1 MTPTLDSRWLLAFLA
16 MLLAGPSVRAQTTI
30 EPPAVSPGARSLGLG
45 GAFVATADDATAG
58 WVNPS
63 GLMQL
68 VRPELSFEGRSWNED
83 REGVASNSSSL
94 GFLSF
99 VLPRKTWSI
108 AFYGQTLSSLD
119 FSGDWQSAGTEP
131 DPISGLVLANAG
143 VSAAIRLSDAL
154 SIGFGLTAFAGTVSG
169 IDFEDPQ
176 SYPFFEED
184 VQTEPGANAGVLWN
198 VSESWAIGAAARTGV
213 DVTFSNG
220 SRAVFPDIVSA
231 GARWRSESD
240 NAIVSLE
247 IEHLSGLSDRVRPHV
262 GGEWV
267 FLTSKPLIG
276 LRAGMWYDPEGAAID
291 VQRVDGSSD
300 DDGVVHTSLG
310 IGFAWKRFQLDL
322 AADLSS
328 RTTISS
334 ISGIVTF

>member
-1 MTPTLDSRWLLAFLA
+1 MTQNLDCSRFLA
-16 MLLAGPSVRAQTTI
+16 ALAVVLSCPVASAQTTI
-30 EPPAVSPGARSLGLG
+30 EPPAVNPGARSLGLG
-45 GAFVATADDATAG
+45 GAFVATADDATAA

-68 VRPELSFEGRSWNED
+68 VRPEISFEGRSWNED
-83 REGVASNSSSL
+83 REGVSSNSSSL

-99 VLPRKTWSI
+99 VLPRETWSI

-119 FSGDWQSAGTEP
+119 FLDDRQTPAGEP

-143 VSAAIRLSDAL
+143 ISTAFRLSDVV
-154 SIGFGLTAFAGTVSG
+154 SIGFGLTAFAGTVTG
-169 IDFEDPQ
+169 FDIDDPP
-176 SYPFFEED
+176 SYPFFEDD
-184 VQTEPGANAGVLWN
+184 VQTELGANAGVLW
-198 VSESWAIGAAARTGV
+198 SIDQSWAIGAAARTGA

-231 GARWRSESD
+231 GARWKSRGG

-247 IEHLSGLSDRVRPHV
+247 IEHLSGLSNRIRPHL

-267 FLTSKPLIG
+267 FLSSKPLIG
-276 LRAGMWYDPEGAAID
+276 LRAGMWYDPEGSGVDIGSAA
-291 VQRVDGSSD
+291 STSA
-300 DDGVVHTSLG
+300 DDGVFHTSLG

-322 AADLSS
+322 AADFSS
-328 RTTISS
+328 RTTIGS